1 MRSLLITLNAHFI
14 QLIRRIMYT
23 KIWVG
28 SAHQSCVFTGFFYI
42 DNKAGNHVFKPLS
55 NILPSPL

>member
-23 KIWVG
+23 KIWVE

-42 DNKAGNHVFKPLS
+42 NNKAGNHVFKPLS
-55 NILPSPL
+55 NVLPSLL